1 MNNPRNLMHTNVDEN
16 KTLDV
21 TIQIDSEKC
30 AELILYFMHQQ
41 IPFSLSY
48 LNQQSN
54 GGVNS
59 NTIILSEAGIYAVSN
74 KP

>member
-30 AELILYFMHQQ
+30 AELILYFMASANP
-41 IPFSLSY
+41 I
-48 LNQQSN
+48 
-54 GGVNS
+54 
-59 NTIILSEAGIYAVSN
+59 
-74 KP
+74 